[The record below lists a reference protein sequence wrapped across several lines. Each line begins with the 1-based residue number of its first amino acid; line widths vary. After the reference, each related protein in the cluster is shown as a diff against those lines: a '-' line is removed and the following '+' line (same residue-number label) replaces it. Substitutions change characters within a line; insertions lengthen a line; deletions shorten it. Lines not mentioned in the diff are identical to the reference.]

1 MWRNILL
8 GLLAFCVIPLS
19 PTAEAHEQ
27 GGWVRLF
34 DGKTM
39 KGWKASESADSF
51 RIDDDDGDGAIV
63 AQGAP
68 KGHLFYVGEDG
79 KASFTNFEL
88 KIDVRTTPGAN
99 GGIYFHTRFQEEGW
113 PDYGFEVQ
121 VNNTHRDPRK
131 SGGLYQVQDVSE
143 APAKDNK
150 WYTTHIIVRGKRVI
164 VKVDGKQ
171 LVDWTK
177 PENWKELGKQI
188 GVGPERRI
196 QPGTFALQAHDPKSV
211 VRYKNIRVKPL
222 P

>member
-8 GLLAFCVIPLS
+8 GLLAFCVMPLS
-19 PTAEAHEQ
+19 ATAEPHDQ

-39 KGWKASESADSF
+39 KGWKASEVADSF
-51 RIDDDDGDGAIV
+51 RIENGAIV
-63 AQGAP
+63 AQGNP

-88 KIDVRTTPGAN
+88 KIDVMTTPGAN
-99 GGIYFHTRFQEEGW
+99 GGIYFHTHFQEKGW
-113 PDYGFEVQ
+113 PDDGFEVQ
-121 VNNTHRDPRK
+121 VNNTMDADPRK
-131 SGGLYQVQDVSE
+131 SGSLYRIQDVFA
-143 APAKDNK
+143 APAKDNV
-150 WYTTHIIVRGKRVI
+150 WYTTHIIVRGKRVVI
-164 VKVDGKQ
+164 KIGGKQ
-171 LVDWTK
+171 LVDWTE
-177 PENWKELGKQI
+177 PPDWGGLNDGSAVAPQ
-188 GVGPERRI
+188 RRI

>member
-1 MWRNILL
+1 M
-8 GLLAFCVIPLS
+8 
-19 PTAEAHEQ
+19 
-27 GGWVRLF
+27 
-34 DGKTM
+34 
-39 KGWKASESADSF
+39 
-51 RIDDDDGDGAIV
+51 
-63 AQGAP
+63 
-68 KGHLFYVGEDG
+68 
-79 KASFTNFEL
+79 
-88 KIDVRTTPGAN
+88 
-99 GGIYFHTRFQEEGW
+99 
-113 PDYGFEVQ
+113 
-121 VNNTHRDPRK
+121 NNTHRDPLK

-171 LVDWTK
+171 LVDWTE

-196 QPGTFALQAHDPKSV
+196 QPGTFALQAHDPKCV